1 MANTTNFLAFDLGA
15 SGGRAMVGRFDGE
28 RLALEEVHRFA
39 NGPTRLVNR
48 LHWDALNL
56 FNEMK
61 TGLGK
66 AVEQLAGNLT
76 ALGVDTWGVD
86 FALLDKHDNLIGNPY
101 HYRDSRTEGMIEQAF
116 ERVSHTEIF
125 SQTGIQLM
133 HINTLFQLLSMKDS
147 PALAAAQTLLMMPDL
162 LNFWFTGQKACEY
175 TDAST
180 SQCFNMA
187 EGRWATELLARLD
200 LPTHMFL
207 DVIPPGTQL
216 GPLLPHLAEDAGLK
230 QAITVIAPGSHDTA
244 SAVAAVP
251 VMQADAANF
260 AYISSGTWSLVGAE
274 VQRPVINDQSL
285 HFNFTN
291 EGGVERTV
299 RLLKNLTGLWLVQE
313 CRRIWAL
320 EGSKLTWAELTDLA
334 EVSQPLLAF
343 IDPDDPVFF
352 SPGDMAGRIVEFC
365 RKSGQAVPDSK
376 GAILRCALESLAL
389 KYRWTIERV
398 ENLTGQPV
406 EVVHLVGGGT
416 QNKLLNQFTADATG
430 RRVVIG
436 PGEATATGNI
446 LIQMLATGQ
455 ISSLTQGREIV
466 RASFPVENYE
476 PQNRAA
482 WGEAYQRFVKLLA

>member
-1 MANTTNFLAFDLGA
+1 MTSTTNFLAFDLGA

-28 RLALEEVHRFA
+28 RLALEEIHRFA

-66 AVEQLAGNLT
+66 AVEQLGGNLV
-76 ALGVDTWGVD
+76 ACGVDTWGVD
-86 FALLDKHDNLIGNPY
+86 FGLLDKHDNLVGNPY
-101 HYRDSRTEGMIEQAF
+101 HYRDGRTDGMIELAF
-116 ERVSHTEIF
+116 DRVSREEIF
-125 SQTGIQLM
+125 TQTGIQLM
-133 HINTLFQLLSMKDS
+133 QINTLFQLLAMKDT
-147 PALAAAQTLLMMPDL
+147 PALAAAETLLMMPDL

-200 LPTHMFL
+200 LPAHLFL
-207 DVIPPGTQL
+207 DVIQPGTQL
-216 GPLLPHLAEDAGLK
+216 GPLLPHLAEEVGLK
-230 QAITVIAPGSHDTA
+230 NGLTVIAPGSHDTA

-251 VMQADAANF
+251 VLPDDAARF

-285 HFNFTN
+285 LYNFTN
-291 EGGVERTV
+291 EGGVAGAV

-313 CRRIWAL
+313 CRRVWAL

-334 EVSQPLLAF
+334 EVCQPLLAF

-352 SPGDMAGRIVEFC
+352 SPGDMGARIVEFC

-398 ENLTGQPV
+398 EALTGQAV
-406 EVVHLVGGGT
+406 DVVHLVGGGT
-416 QNKLLNQFTADATG
+416 QNKLLNQFTANATG
-430 RRVVIG
+430 RRVVAG

-446 LIQMLATGQ
+446 LIQMLAMGQ
-455 ISSLTQGREIV
+455 ISSLSQGREIV
-466 RASFPVENYE
+466 RASFPVESYE
-476 PQNRAA
+476 PQERET
-482 WGEAYQRFVKLLA
+482 WGEAYQRFVKLLN